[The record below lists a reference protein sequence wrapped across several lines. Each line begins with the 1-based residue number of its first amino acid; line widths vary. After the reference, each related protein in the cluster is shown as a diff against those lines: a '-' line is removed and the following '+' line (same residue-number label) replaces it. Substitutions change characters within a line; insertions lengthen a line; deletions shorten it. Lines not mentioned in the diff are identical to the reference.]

1 LIHFGVEAGSEEV
14 LRTVDK
20 GITMTAIEAGMKKVK
35 AAGIES
41 ACFFIMGFPGARKKD
56 MDDIARFAR
65 KLNPTYPLFHV
76 AAPYPGT
83 KMYEEALKGSS
94 HPFSDDTLFPE
105 AYRGAFSVE
114 ELKKMTRS
122 AYLHFYT
129 SPNYLW
135 SRLSKGEF
143 RALGNQLGLFW
154 QFVRT

>member
-1 LIHFGVEAGSEEV
+1 
-14 LRTVDK
+14 
-20 GITMTAIEAGMKKVK
+20 
-35 AAGIES
+35 
-41 ACFFIMGFPGARKKD
+41 

-114 ELKKMTRS
+114 ELNKMTRS